1 MIFTFKYT
9 QLSFNQH
16 YKTSLSTHIL
26 RFHRVDFLHYI
37 SINLHYLKRSKFPFS
52 FNLRFKKGYMYVY
65 IHTWT
70 FIKCLSN
77 VQTKISTT
85 CYTWYL
91 YKCSAR
97 SKFKAQNNKIVS
109 TLMNM
114 KNISII
120 GRTLIFAPQC
130 MISKDKTF
138 FTTYS

>member
-1 MIFTFKYT
+1 MIFTFKYP

-37 SINLHYLKRSKFPFS
+37 SINLHYLKRSKFSFS
-52 FNLRFKKGYMYVY
+52 FNLSLYVY
-65 IHTWT
+65 VSTIYVHTWT

-77 VQTKISTT
+77 VRTKILTT

-97 SKFKAQNNKIVS
+97 SKCKAQNNEIVS

-120 GRTLIFAPQC
+120 GRALIFALIT
-130 MISKDKTF
+130 MYDF
-138 FTTYS
+138 ER